1 MLYRNKNNELVEIN
15 RYNYKN
21 DKLFYEDLL
30 KCLGNN
36 NNNNNKDNNIIY
48 NNIHKFIRASNI

>member
-36 NNNNNKDNNIIY
+36 NNNINKDNNIIY